1 MDSSLNIVELI
12 ENNPITKLSS
22 SYNGKLLTKIQEGFT
37 EFEQQLFVSS
47 FYCYLNCDQKK
58 DLVIDMDTIW
68 KWLGFNQKSA
78 AKRVLEKNFVID
90 CDYKVL
96 LTKEGE
102 QKQVSGNLTPD
113 KDTRGGHNREHIMMT
128 VKTFKSLCL
137 KAGTKKADEIHDYYM
152 KMEEIIQNVIQ
163 EESDELKLQLEN
175 KNKQLE
181 NKNIQLKQEK
191 NKNATLNS
199 ELHKKDVILDNQL
212 MKSELEKTKLR
223 EKTILE
229 QFPPNTQCVYY
240 GLIDNVSTANEP
252 LIKFGNSNN
261 LRSRILQHRE
271 TYDNFRL
278 VNAFK
283 VGNKCEIE
291 TAMKSNPTFSARL
304 RTLSIKTKN
313 YIELLNI
320 EGMTCHEIDKTIK
333 EIIQS
338 IECTPENYKR
348 LLGENSSLRKQLYE
362 QGNTDYSNQVCV
374 LTSEN
379 RRLTKENSM
388 LLKKLK
394 KFEQKVVSWKKVIG
408 EDTETITL
416 DMDQEDEDEDEEH
429 TQPPVYTNIID
440 DMKRPS
446 KQKDGKYHIGNTIYD
461 LLMGTREE
469 VWNGLA
475 YKTTGG
481 LIKSDLI
488 INHLGRIV
496 SLAKSVT
503 AKHDNRLEQVNA
515 LKSSTFEKSGAK
527 SAEGATGSVA
537 TESTL

>member
-12 ENNPITKLSS
+12 ENNPITKLSHA
-22 SYNGKLLTKIQEGFT
+22 YNSKLLTKIQNNFS

-47 FYCYLNCDQKK
+47 FYCYLNCHPKNDF
-58 DLVIDMDTIW
+58 VIDLDDVW
-68 KWLGFNQKSA
+68 KWLGFSQKVR
-78 AKRVLEKNFVID
+78 AKELLIKAFENDK
-90 CDYKVL
+90 DYKSL
-96 LTKEGE
+96 LSLDRKQTTHTK
-102 QKQVSGNLTPD
+102 
-113 KDTRGGHNREHIMMT
+113 GGHNKELFMLS
-128 VKTFKSLCL
+128 VKTFKSMCL
-137 KAGTKKADEIHDYYM
+137 KADTKKAHEIHEYYI
-152 KMEEIIQNVIQ
+152 KLEETLHEAIG
-163 EESDELKLQLEN
+163 EESDELKI
-175 KNKQLE
+175 QLE
-181 NKNIQLKQEK
+181 NKNIQLNQEK
-191 NKNATLNS
+191 NKIINLNS
-199 ELHKKDVILDNQL
+199 ELLKKDVILDNQV

-229 QFPPNTQCVYY
+229 QFPPNSQCVYY
-240 GLIDNVSTANEP
+240 GLIDNVTTTNEP

-278 VNAFK
+278 MNAFK
-283 VGNKCEIE
+283 VGNKFEIE
-291 TAMKSNPTFSARL
+291 GAIKCNPIFSARL
-304 RTLSIKTKN
+304 RSLSIKNKN

-333 EIIQS
+333 EIIDG

-348 LLGENSSLRKQLYE
+348 LLHDNSSLRKQMYE
-362 QGNTDYSNQVCV
+362 MGKTDNSNQVCV

-394 KFEQKVVSWKKVIG
+394 QLEIKVASWKNIVG
-408 EDTETITL
+408 EKDTETITL
-416 DMDQEDEDEDEEH
+416 DIEDEE
-429 TQPPVYTNIID
+429 PPVYTNIID

-446 KQKDGKYHIGNTIYD
+446 KQKDGKYHIGNTIYE

-469 VWNGLA
+469 VWDGAA

-481 LIKSDLI
+481 LIKSDLT
-488 INHLGRIV
+488 INHLGKIV
-496 SLAKSVT
+496 SLNKSVYE
-503 AKHDNRLEQVNA
+503 KKSNRLEQVNA

-527 SAEGATGSVA
+527 SVA
-537 TESTL
+537 TKSTL

>member
-22 SYNGKLLTKIQEGFT
+22 SYNGKLLTKIQNNFN

-47 FYCYLNCDQKK
+47 FYCYLNCDPKN
-58 DLVIDMDTIW
+58 DFVIDLDDVW
-68 KWLGFNQKSA
+68 KWLGFSIKQK
-78 AKRVLEKNFVID
+78 AKFLLEKNYIVNQ
-90 CDYKVL
+90 DYKL
-96 LTKEGE
+96 LLNLQVKQTSQTK
-102 QKQVSGNLTPD
+102 
-113 KDTRGGHNREHIMMT
+113 GGHNKEIFMLS

-137 KAGTKKADEIHDYYM
+137 KAGTKKADEIHEYYI
-152 KMEEIIQNVIQ
+152 KLEETLHEVIS
-163 EESDELKLQLEN
+163 EESDELKMQLEN
-175 KNKQLE
+175 KNKQLD

-191 NKNATLNS
+191 NKNAGLRS
-199 ELHKKDVILDNQL
+199 ELLKKDVILETQIIN
-212 MKSELEKTKLR
+212 SELEKTKLR

-291 TAMKSNPTFSARL
+291 TAIKCNPIFSARL
-304 RTLSIKTKN
+304 RSLSIKTKN

-333 EIIQS
+333 EIIDG

-348 LLGENSSLRKQLYE
+348 LLDENSSLRKQLYE
-362 QGNTDYSNQVCV
+362 HGNTDYSNQVCV

-394 KFEQKVVSWKKVIG
+394 KLDQKVVSWKNIATNNEYNSTENEITN
-408 EDTETITL
+408 EDNNIVV
-416 DMDQEDEDEDEEH
+416 
-429 TQPPVYTNIID
+429 QPPVYTNIIN

-446 KQKDGKYHIGNTIYD
+446 KQKDGKYHIGNTIYN

-469 VWNGLA
+469 VWNGVA

-503 AKHDNRLEQVNA
+503 AKHDNRLEQVNL
-515 LKSSTFEKSGAK
+515 LKSTFGKGGAK
-527 SAEGATGSVA
+527 SAEGATGSVE
-537 TESTL
+537 TESTS

>member
-12 ENNPITKLSS
+12 ENNPITKLSHA
-22 SYNGKLLTKIQEGFT
+22 YNSKLLTKIQNNFS

-47 FYCYLNCDQKK
+47 FYCYLNCDPKN
-58 DLVIDMDTIW
+58 DFVIDLDDVW
-68 KWLGFNQKSA
+68 KWLGFSIKQK
-78 AKRVLEKNFVID
+78 AKFLLEKNYIVNQ
-90 CDYKVL
+90 DYKL
-96 LTKEGE
+96 LLNLQVKQTTQTK
-102 QKQVSGNLTPD
+102 
-113 KDTRGGHNREHIMMT
+113 GGHNKEIFMLS

-137 KAGTKKADEIHDYYM
+137 KAGTKKADEIHEYYI
-152 KMEEIIQNVIQ
+152 KLEETLHEVIS

-175 KNKQLE
+175 KD
-181 NKNIQLKQEK
+181 IQLKQEK
-191 NKNATLNS
+191 NKIATLNT
-199 ELHKKDVILDNQL
+199 ELLKKDIILDNQV

-261 LRSRILQHRE
+261 LRARILQHKE
-271 TYDNFRL
+271 TYENFRL

-291 TAMKSNPTFSARL
+291 TAIKSNPTFSARL

-320 EGMTCHEIDKTIK
+320 EGMTCCEIDKTIK

-379 RRLTKENSM
+379 KRLTKENSM

-394 KFEQKVVSWKKVIG
+394 KLDQKVVSWKKIIG
-408 EDTETITL
+408 EKDTETNALYT
-416 DMDQEDEDEDEEH
+416 DQEDEDEYEEH
-429 TQPPVYTNIID
+429 TQPPVYTNIIN

-469 VWNGLA
+469 VWNGVA

-488 INHLGRIV
+488 INNLGNIV
-496 SLAKSVT
+496 SLNKSVSE
-503 AKHDNRLEQVNA
+503 KKGNRLEQVNL
-515 LKSSTFEKSGAK
+515 LKSTFGKGGAKSGA
-527 SAEGATGSVA
+527 
-537 TESTL
+537 TESIMNESIL

>member
-12 ENNPITKLSS
+12 ENNPITKLSHA
-22 SYNGKLLTKIQEGFT
+22 YNSKLLTKIQNNFS

-47 FYCYLNCDQKK
+47 FYCYLNCHPKNDF
-58 DLVIDMDTIW
+58 VIDLDDVW
-68 KWLGFNQKSA
+68 KWLGFTLKSS
-78 AKRVLEKNFVID
+78 AKRTLEQHFIVDN
-90 CDYKVL
+90 DY
-96 LTKEGE
+96 TKSLSFKA
-102 QKQVSGNLTPD
+102 KQTTHT
-113 KDTRGGHNREHIMMT
+113 KGGQNKEIFMLS

-137 KAGTKKADEIHDYYM
+137 KAGTKKADEIHEYYI
-152 KMEEIIQNVIQ
+152 KLEETLHEVIS

-175 KNKQLE
+175 KNIQLE
-181 NKNIQLKQEK
+181 QEK
-191 NKNATLNS
+191 NKNANLNT
-199 ELHKKDVILDNQL
+199 ELLKKDIILDNQVI
-212 MKSELEKTKLR
+212 KSELEKTKLR

-261 LRSRILQHRE
+261 LRSRILQHKE
-271 TYDNFRL
+271 TYENFRL

-320 EGMTCHEIDKTIK
+320 EGMTCHEIDMTIK
-333 EIIQS
+333 QIIQS

-348 LLGENSSLRKQLYE
+348 LLDENSSLRKQLYE

-379 RRLTKENSM
+379 KRLTKENSM
-388 LLKKLK
+388 LLKKLQK
-394 KFEQKVVSWKKVIG
+394 LEQKVVSWKNIATDNEITN
-408 EDTETITL
+408 EDNNIVV
-416 DMDQEDEDEDEEH
+416 
-429 TQPPVYTNIID
+429 QPPVYTNIIN

-469 VWNGLA
+469 VWNGVA

-488 INHLGRIV
+488 INNHGNIV
-496 SLAKSVT
+496 SLNKSVSE
-503 AKHDNRLEQVNA
+503 KKGNRLEQVNL
-515 LKSSTFEKSGAK
+515 LKSTFGKGFSEARAK
-527 SAEGATGSVA
+527 SAEGATGSVE
-537 TESTL
+537 TESTT

>member
-113 KDTRGGHNREHIMMT
+113 KDTRGGNNREHIMMT

-152 KMEEIIQNVIQ
+152 KMEEIIQDVIQ
-163 EESDELKLQLEN
+163 EESDELKMQLEN
-175 KNKQLE
+175 KD
-181 NKNIQLKQEK
+181 IQLNQEK

-199 ELHKKDVILDNQL
+199 ELLKKDIILDNQV

-223 EKTILE
+223 EKTILD
-229 QFPPNTQCVYY
+229 QFPTNTQCVYY
-240 GLIDNVSTANEP
+240 GLIDNVSTANEH

-261 LRSRILQHRE
+261 LRNRILQHRD
-271 TYDNFRL
+271 TYENFRL

-291 TAMKSNPTFSARL
+291 TAIKCNPIFCTRL
-304 RTLSIKTKN
+304 RTLSIKNKN

-320 EGMTCHEIDKTIK
+320 EGMTCPEIDKTIK

-379 RRLTKENSM
+379 KRLTKENSM

-394 KFEQKVVSWKKVIG
+394 KLEQKVVSWKKIIG
-408 EDTETITL
+408 EKDTETNAL
-416 DMDQEDEDEDEEH
+416 DTDQEDEGEEH

-469 VWNGLA
+469 VWNGVA

-481 LIKSDLI
+481 LIQSDLI
-488 INHLGRIV
+488 INNLGRIV

-515 LKSSTFEKSGAK
+515 LKTTFGKSGAK
-527 SAEGATGSVA
+527 SDEDATTSVE

>member
-12 ENNPITKLSS
+12 ENNPITKLSHA
-22 SYNGKLLTKIQEGFT
+22 YNSKLLTKIQNNFS

-47 FYCYLNCDQKK
+47 FYCYLNCDPKN
-58 DLVIDMDTIW
+58 DFVIDLDDVW
-68 KWLGFNQKSA
+68 KWLGFTLKSS
-78 AKRVLEKNFVID
+78 AKRTLEQNFIID
-90 CDYKVL
+90 NDY
-96 LTKEGE
+96 TKSLSFKA
-102 QKQVSGNLTPD
+102 KQTTHT
-113 KDTRGGHNREHIMMT
+113 KGGQNKEIFMLS

-137 KAGTKKADEIHDYYM
+137 KAGTKKADEIHEYYI
-152 KMEEIIQNVIQ
+152 KLEDTLHEVIS

-175 KNKQLE
+175 KNKQLD

-191 NKNATLNS
+191 NKNAGLRS
-199 ELHKKDVILDNQL
+199 ELLKKDVILETQIMN
-212 MKSELEKTKLR
+212 SELEKTKLR

-291 TAMKSNPTFSARL
+291 TAIKCNPIFSARL
-304 RTLSIKTKN
+304 RSLSIKNKN

-333 EIIQS
+333 EIIDG

-348 LLGENSSLRKQLYE
+348 LLDENSSLRKQLYE

-394 KFEQKVVSWKKVIG
+394 KLDQKVVSWKNIATNNEYNSTENEITN
-408 EDTETITL
+408 EDTNNIVV
-416 DMDQEDEDEDEEH
+416 
-429 TQPPVYTNIID
+429 QPPVYTNIID

-469 VWNGLA
+469 VWNGVA

-503 AKHDNRLEQVNA
+503 AKHDNRLEQVNL
-515 LKSSTFEKSGAK
+515 LKSSTFFTK
-527 SAEGATGSVA
+527 
-537 TESTL
+537 L

>member
-47 FYCYLNCDQKK
+47 FYCYLNYDPKN
-58 DLVIDMDTIW
+58 DFVIDLDHVW
-68 KWLGFNQKSA
+68 KWLGFNKKYA
-78 AKRVLEKNFVID
+78 AKRILELQFVID

-96 LTKEGE
+96 LPFAGE
-102 QKQVSGNLTPD
+102 QKQVSGNLTQD

-137 KAGTKKADEIHDYYM
+137 KAGTTKADEIHDYYM
-152 KMEEIIQNVIQ
+152 KMEEIIQDVIQ

-181 NKNIQLKQEK
+181 NKNIQLNQEK

-199 ELHKKDVILDNQL
+199 ELLKKDVILDNQV

-229 QFPPNTQCVYY
+229 QFPPNSQCVYY

-278 VNAFK
+278 MNAFK
-283 VGNKCEIE
+283 VGNKFEIE
-291 TAMKSNPTFSARL
+291 GAIKCNPIFSARL
-304 RTLSIKTKN
+304 RSLSIKNKN

-333 EIIQS
+333 EIIDG

-348 LLGENSSLRKQLYE
+348 LLHDNSSLRKQMYE
-362 QGNTDYSNQVCV
+362 MGKTDNSNQVCV

-394 KFEQKVVSWKKVIG
+394 QLEIKVASWKNIVG
-408 EDTETITL
+408 EKDTETIIL
-416 DMDQEDEDEDEEH
+416 DIEDEE
-429 TQPPVYTNIID
+429 PPVYTNIID

-446 KQKDGKYHIGNTIYD
+446 KQKDGKYHIGNTKYD

-469 VWNGLA
+469 VWDGAA

-481 LIKSDLI
+481 LIKSDLT
-488 INHLGRIV
+488 INHLGKIV
-496 SLAKSVT
+496 SLNKSVYE
-503 AKHDNRLEQVNA
+503 KKSNRLEQVNA
-515 LKSSTFEKSGAK
+515 LKSTFEKGGAK
-527 SAEGATGSVA
+527 
-537 TESTL
+537 L

>member
-1 MDSSLNIVELI
+1 
-12 ENNPITKLSS
+12 
-22 SYNGKLLTKIQEGFT
+22 
-37 EFEQQLFVSS
+37 
-47 FYCYLNCDQKK
+47 
-58 DLVIDMDTIW
+58 
-68 KWLGFNQKSA
+68 
-78 AKRVLEKNFVID
+78 
-90 CDYKVL
+90 
-96 LTKEGE
+96 
-102 QKQVSGNLTPD
+102 
-113 KDTRGGHNREHIMMT
+113 
-128 VKTFKSLCL
+128 
-137 KAGTKKADEIHDYYM
+137 
-152 KMEEIIQNVIQ
+152 
-163 EESDELKLQLEN
+163 
-175 KNKQLE
+175 
-181 NKNIQLKQEK
+181 
-191 NKNATLNS
+191 
-199 ELHKKDVILDNQL
+199 

-223 EKTILE
+223 EKTILD

-240 GLIDNVSTANEP
+240 GLIDNVTTTNEP

-261 LRSRILQHRE
+261 LRSRILQHKE

-291 TAMKSNPTFSARL
+291 GAIKCNPIFSTRL
-304 RTLSIKTKN
+304 RTLSIKNKN

-320 EGMTCHEIDKTIK
+320 EEMTCLEIDKTIK

-379 RRLTKENSM
+379 RRLNKENSM
-388 LLKKLK
+388 LLKKIKQL
-394 KFEQKVVSWKKVIG
+394 ELKVVSWKKVIG
-408 EDTETITL
+408 EKDTETNAL
-416 DMDQEDEDEDEEH
+416 DTDQEDESEEH

-446 KQKDGKYHIGNTIYD
+446 KQNDGKYHIGNTIYG
-461 LLMGTREE
+461 LLIGTRED
-469 VWNGLA
+469 VWNGVA
-475 YKTTGG
+475 YKTSGG

-503 AKHDNRLEQVNA
+503 AKHDNRLEQVNL
-515 LKSSTFEKSGAK
+515 LKSTCEKSGAK
-527 SAEGATGSVA
+527 SIETGSVA